1 MAEDY
6 YSHERPEL
14 ARQVPVGPGHVVLDL
29 GCGAGAL
36 SSALKRSGRA
46 DEVWG
51 VEVVPEVAE
60 RARENEDLDRV
71 LAGDIEKL
79 VDDLPTAHFTHIVAG
94 DVLEHLVDPWSVLAG
109 LRPRLRPGG
118 RLICSL
124 PNIRNLSFIATL
136 LFRGRFEYRDSGVM
150 DRTHLRFFARKDVL
164 KLFGEAGFVEIAIEP
179 ARPKARIG
187 YRLARAVLGDL
198 IVKSLLVTA
207 VNPG

>member
-14 ARQVPVGPGHVVLDL
+14 VRQVPAGPGHVILDL
-29 GCGAGAL
+29 GCGVGAL

-46 DEVWG
+46 DEAWG

-71 LAGDIEKL
+71 LAGDIENL
-79 VDDLPTAHFTHIVAG
+79 VEDLPPAYFTHIIAG
-94 DVLEHLVDPWSVLAG
+94 DVLEHLVDPWTTLG
-109 LRPRLRPGG
+109 RLRLRLRPGG
-118 RLICSL
+118 RFICSL
-124 PNIRNLSFIATL
+124 PNIRNLSFIARL
-136 LFRGRFEYRDSGVM
+136 LVGGRFEYRDSGVM

-164 KLFGEAGFVEIAIEP
+164 ELFRAAGFREIVIGP
-179 ARPKARIG
+179 ARPKRRLG
-187 YRLARAVLGDL
+187 YRVARALLGDL
-198 IVKSLLVTA
+198 IIKALLVTA